1 MDWTNIV
8 NGLGNFGDI
17 MGGKESYNSIKR
29 GNQNYAL
36 GQDTIAQQANLAQQQ
51 RALQQLLQQ
60 QSQSFQ
66 AGENVLIRKQ
76 NEDLQKNQQ
85 AFLGDQNFFNRMQDS
100 SDRSSNRAMQMSENA
115 MDRAARLQAE
125 QDKLNAGVKEAEMQY
140 GWGNRNIDP
149 AVAQM
154 FGLPSNV
161 PMRDLS
167 VGGQAG
173 GALANANK
181 INGLIEMI
189 RQFGGGGNGAPRGIP
204 AKGPGAP
211 PMRLKLGGGNN

>member
-36 GQDTIAQQANLAQQQ
+36 GQDTLAQQANLAQQQ

-60 QSQSFQ
+60 NNFTNEAALQHNSFTNQASLQDKSQRFQ
-66 AGENVLIRKQ
+66 
-76 NEDLQKNQQ
+76 
-85 AFLGDQNFFNRMQDS
+85 GDQNFFNRMQDS

-125 QDKLNAGVKEAEMQY
+125 QDRLAEGVRQADLQY

-189 RQFGGGGNGAPRGIP
+189 RQFGGGGNGAPSGIP

-211 PMRLKLGGGNN
+211 PMRLKLGGNN